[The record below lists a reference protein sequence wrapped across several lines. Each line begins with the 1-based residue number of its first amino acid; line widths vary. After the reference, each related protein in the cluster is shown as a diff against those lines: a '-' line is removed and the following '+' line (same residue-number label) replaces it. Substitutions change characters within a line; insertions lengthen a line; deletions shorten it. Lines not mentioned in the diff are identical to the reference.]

1 MESDPSKADDRFSSS
16 AGPQTLSRRSV
27 IASAT
32 LIPVAAL
39 TAAAQAPQTA
49 LSTSQRQILDAF
61 VDRLIPKDELG
72 PGALE
77 AGAANYID
85 RALAD
90 ALSGEKSSFTEGLA
104 SVDAFAR
111 QSQGATFPELSAEK
125 RDAVLTA
132 LEAGEAPG
140 FPNARAFF
148 GRVRRLTLEGMFGD
162 PYYGGNKNFAGWDLI
177 RYPGPRLAVG
187 PEDQKM
193 SAPPKPLHQSA
204 YGSNRGH

>member
-1 MESDPSKADDRFSSS
+1 MPAV
-16 AGPQTLSRRSV
+16 SRRTV

-49 LSTSQRQILDAF
+49 LSASQRQILDAF

-77 AGAANYID
+77 CGAANYID

-90 ALSGEKSSFTEGLA
+90 ALASEKGLFSEGLA
-104 SVDAFAR
+104 ATDAFAR
-111 QSQGATFPELSAEK
+111 QSQGAALAELSADK
-125 RDAVLTA
+125 KDAVLTA
-132 LEAGEAPG
+132 LEAGQAPG
-140 FPNARAFF
+140 FANARAFF
-148 GRVRRLTLEGMFGD
+148 NRVRRLTLEGMFGD

-193 SAPPKPLHQSA
+193 SSLPKPLHQSA